1 MDIGAYARIDD
12 LSNILA
18 SAGVDIPRLRGLRL
32 MATEEK
38 ISEEE
43 IKEMTASAD
52 VDAVEEVLKNYDGY
66 IDNLSRRKMY
76 DEYGQIHYC
85 VDETLKRRLQTKLLI
100 KTLNFKIGN

>member
-1 MDIGAYARIDD
+1 MKSSTIYY
-12 LSNILA
+12 
-18 SAGVDIPRLRGLRL
+18 RL
-32 MATEEK
+32 K
-38 ISEEE
+38 QSKKQP
-43 IKEMTASAD
+43 KEMLMLLKK
-52 VDAVEEVLKNYDGY
+52 VLKHYDGY

>member
-38 ISEEE
+38 ISEED
-43 IKEMTASAD
+43 KEKIEMIFNYLSIMAS
-52 VDAVEEVLKNYDGY
+52 
-66 IDNLSRRKMY
+66 
-76 DEYGQIHYC
+76 
-85 VDETLKRRLQTKLLI
+85 TK
-100 KTLNFKIGN
+100 